1 MSKKLVR
8 MIVEVKTEDGI
19 RCGTGSNFEIFFLLF
34 IMSIFFLKSLKLDCQ
49 IGLVSMLYVRAASK
63 GINVLILGPLF

>member
-19 RCGTGSNFEIFFLLF
+19 RCGTGSNFEIFFVIYHVNL
-34 IMSIFFLKSLKLDCQ
+34 FLKSLKLDCQ

-63 GINVLILGPLF
+63 SINVLILGPLF

>member
-1 MSKKLVR
+1 MASGVGRGQILR
-8 MIVEVKTEDGI
+8 
-19 RCGTGSNFEIFFLLF
+19 FFFFVIYHVNL
-34 IMSIFFLKSLKLDCQ
+34 FLKSLKLDCQ

>member
-19 RCGTGSNFEIFFLLF
+19 RCGTGSNFEIFFFVIYHVNL
-34 IMSIFFLKSLKLDCQ
+34 FLKSLKLDCQ